1 MSFSYI
7 CVFLQAS
14 ALLHLWPAAGI
25 SDPRV
30 VWWELPAFSAT
41 ELDQRHILRQQ
52 WSSLVY
58 KNLPAEAQN
67 WSPDRLGSEWQSRL
81 SAACLIDKWNT
92 QVNKYLS
99 FSCGELSVLINSYH
113 YFMIISTSHMCDRLI
128 TYPIIIKQAW
138 ASISAYKKCLHPSKI
153 PCTVF
158 VLLLHFFTFQVK
170 SVKVSDSVP
179 HYPKHTYS
187 FAPFLVFWGV
197 IRWLGDAS
205 LVEAVHGDAAC
216 LILVQDVTYS

>member
-25 SDPRV
+25 FDPRV

-52 WSSLVY
+52 WLSLVY

-81 SAACLIDKWNT
+81 SAACLTDKWNT

-99 FSCGELSVLINSYH
+99 FSCGEHSVLCCGLCGSSIRAGNNNRLKKLIRKAGSVSQLSP
-113 YFMIISTSHMCDRLI
+113 STTLYI
-128 TYPIIIKQAW
+128 
-138 ASISAYKKCLHPSKI
+138 CL
-153 PCTVF
+153 TN
-158 VLLLHFFTFQVK
+158 
-170 SVKVSDSVP
+170 D
-179 HYPKHTYS
+179 
-187 FAPFLVFWGV
+187 
-197 IRWLGDAS
+197 
-205 LVEAVHGDAAC
+205 C
-216 LILVQDVTYS
+216 LPDNI